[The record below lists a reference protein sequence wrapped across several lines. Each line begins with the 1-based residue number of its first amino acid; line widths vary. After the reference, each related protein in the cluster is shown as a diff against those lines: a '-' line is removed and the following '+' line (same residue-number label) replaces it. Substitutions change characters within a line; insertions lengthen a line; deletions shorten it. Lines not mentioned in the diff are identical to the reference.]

1 MSQRLKLA
9 DGRVVPFV
17 DENLNPLTG
26 EWLARAMK
34 IRKKTY
40 YGRGDHYNHSAYAD
54 LVITG
59 LAGLRPRAD
68 STIEVN
74 PLLPAGK
81 WDWFC
86 LDRVPYRGR
95 LLTIVWDRTGAK
107 FGRAKGL
114 RLLANG
120 REIAH
125 APQLGRIAGQL
136 P

>member
-1 MSQRLKLA
+1 M
-9 DGRVVPFV
+9 VPFI
-17 DENLNPLTG
+17 DEDLNPLTG

-34 IRKKTY
+34 LRKKTY
-40 YGRGDHYNHSAYAD
+40 YGRGDHYNHSGYAD

-68 STIEVN
+68 SAVEVN
-74 PLLPAGK
+74 PLVPAGT

-86 LDRVPYRGR
+86 LDRIPYRGR
-95 LLTIVWDRTGAK
+95 ALTIAWDKTGAK
-107 FGRAKGL
+107 FGKGQGL
-114 RLLANG
+114 RLFANG

-125 APQLGRIAGQL
+125 SPELARITGPL